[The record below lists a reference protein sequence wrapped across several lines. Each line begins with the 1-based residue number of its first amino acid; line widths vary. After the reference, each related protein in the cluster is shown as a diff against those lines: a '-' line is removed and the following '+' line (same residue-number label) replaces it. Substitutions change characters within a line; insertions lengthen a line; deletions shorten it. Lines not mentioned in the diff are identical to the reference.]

1 MGNYYEILAIT
12 PQANSEEI
20 TNAIGNHYNQVRR
33 LINHHDPVV
42 VNQANQ
48 ALLVLE
54 QMKVVLLDPQKK
66 ADYDLSIST
75 VGGLVDSTAHS
86 TNVPGQTNI
95 GIVNTQNN
103 LGGNVLGTDG
113 WICPK
118 CQRLNPKGALFCQYC
133 SEAIGKICPNCMT
146 HYESKVA
153 FCPSCGKSIEQA
165 QKKNQ
170 LAQAL
175 QNKQIRKRNISQKTF
190 EIAFPDARYFEFL
203 SVGSLGWAI
212 FIGLTTVLFTLA
224 TLFKIFLSFFDGIT
238 FTSSGFSTLISVIS
252 GINGFLLWVI
262 WAGVLGIF
270 YYLIKKRGLKVSLPA
285 LAGYGVLSLFAMLF
299 QGGSL
304 VRQVYGGYA
313 NHWLLF
319 LSLVAAVMVGLGGYL
334 FSKNPEVINPPEIN
348 KPSYKKIESYIKQL
362 FSQYDNSVWTVTGI
376 GLAAALLVMIFS
388 PSRALLIG
396 LIAGIVGFAVSFQL
410 LIVAFRSNRSIENQ
424 KIKFISLQQS
434 ESQEVSQLDNEIEEI
449 QKQISDLD

>member
-1 MGNYYEILAIT
+1 
-12 PQANSEEI
+12 
-20 TNAIGNHYNQVRR
+20 
-33 LINHHDPVV
+33 
-42 VNQANQ
+42 
-48 ALLVLE
+48 
-54 QMKVVLLDPQKK
+54 
-66 ADYDLSIST
+66 
-75 VGGLVDSTAHS
+75 
-86 TNVPGQTNI
+86 
-95 GIVNTQNN
+95 
-103 LGGNVLGTDG
+103 
-113 WICPK
+113 
-118 CQRLNPKGALFCQYC
+118 
-133 SEAIGKICPNCMT
+133 
-146 HYESKVA
+146 
-153 FCPSCGKSIEQA
+153 
-165 QKKNQ
+165 
-170 LAQAL
+170 
-175 QNKQIRKRNISQKTF
+175 
-190 EIAFPDARYFEFL
+190 
-203 SVGSLGWAI
+203 
-212 FIGLTTVLFTLA
+212 
-224 TLFKIFLSFFDGIT
+224 
-238 FTSSGFSTLISVIS
+238 
-252 GINGFLLWVI
+252 
-262 WAGVLGIF
+262 
-270 YYLIKKRGLKVSLPA
+270 
-285 LAGYGVLSLFAMLF
+285 MLF